1 MSEDLNQTAG
11 LKPLEMARIARQKR
25 VDDGTPI
32 TRMNPVEKALAN
44 PNSKAMAIRAMCYQC
59 VGGER
64 AVDTIRNCSSHAC
77 ALHPHRPYQVGSTD
91 EDDAEEAVTETVV
104 VDIVNVSAL
113 EVAVEQPVAEQ
124 PVIEVPVV
132 VENPDAEHFIDPWR
146 LEDTIDLEHE
156 FLEQERLQD
165 AIALEQAYLESEAA

>member
-1 MSEDLNQTAG
+1 MSEDLNTTAG
-11 LKPLEMARIARQKR
+11 LTPLEKARIARQKK

-77 ALHPHRPYQVGSTD
+77 ALYPHRPYQVGSTD
-91 EDDAEEAVTETVV
+91 EDDVLEDVAEAVV
-104 VDIVNVSAL
+104 VDIVNVTAL
-113 EVAVEQPVAEQ
+113 EA
-124 PVIEVPVV
+124 V
-132 VENPDAEHFIDPWR
+132 VEMPAAEVNPDAEPEFDPWR
-146 LEDTIDLEHE
+146 LEATIDLEHE
-156 FLEQERLQD
+156 FLERERILD
-165 AIALEQAYLESEAA
+165 AIALEQLYSADEAA